1 MARTATSL
9 ALSTS
14 CEGQEKRQGSAGR
27 TGRYRS
33 AGELATPGA
42 QGCLDPLGPIAA
54 RYHRGWGGGG
64 QTRGRARATGG
75 GGPGGYSRVR
85 SYFHTPFASPSARR
99 SPPPPLPL
107 PPAPGRRPFFTTSQ
121 CPPPAVL
128 AAMSP
133 TLPPRS
139 PPGAFRSGA
148 DAPRSATSPRRA
160 SRRVTP
166 PARQLGTCSRWCLP
180 GSSTLGFGAAS
191 GAFLSQTKQN
201 KTKPAKQKM
210 LR

>member
-1 MARTATSL
+1 M
-9 ALSTS
+9 
-14 CEGQEKRQGSAGR
+14 
-27 TGRYRS
+27 
-33 AGELATPGA
+33 
-42 QGCLDPLGPIAA
+42 
-54 RYHRGWGGGG
+54 
-64 QTRGRARATGG
+64 QTRGGARATGG

-121 CPPPAVL
+121 RPPPAVF
-128 AAMSP
+128 AAMAP
-133 TLPPRS
+133 TLPPR
-139 PPGAFRSGA
+139 PPPQAFRSGA

-180 GSSTLGFGAAS
+180 GSSALGVGAAS
-191 GAFLSQTKQN
+191 GAFLSKKK
-201 KTKPAKQKM
+201 KTTTAKQKM